1 MCWGMHVP
9 ADVDYMEG
17 IPPASP
23 TARARDVDP
32 GGLVP
37 RALLLAAV
45 FLTFLLPTAAA
56 RANSNGGAQSPS
68 APLSGGS
75 EYGLASSSAVPHPVV
90 TRLSVPA
97 SSLPGAP
104 PRVTLRLDEPHVG
117 TVNAT
122 VAVHDLGTR
131 KRTVL
136 SKLGW
141 VHVGRTLSVRWP
153 RGSTLAVGS
162 YHVSVSAHDHQGHN
176 LTRTAHASGVATLT
190 VAAPPPPAAP
200 VTPVTPPA
208 ALEPGVPTPA
218 QTVADGAVFPVAGT
232 HSFGNAENRFGAP
245 RGNHFHEGQDVLT
258 AEGTPDVA
266 PLAGT
271 ISWTAYQASGA
282 GYYAVEHTAIGFDF
296 MFAHCKAGTVAV
308 SAEQAVAPGTQIC
321 LAGQS
326 GDATAPHLHFE
337 MWVGGWQAKGGHSID
352 PLPYLEAWEHGAG

>member
-1 MCWGMHVP
+1 M
-9 ADVDYMEG
+9 
-17 IPPASP
+17 
-23 TARARDVDP
+23 
-32 GGLVP
+32 P
-37 RALLLAAV
+37 RALLLAALV
-45 FLTFLLPTAAA
+45 QGAVLLAALLLGAPA
-56 RANSNGGAQSPS
+56 RANSNGGVPSPA

-75 EYGLASSSAVPHPVV
+75 EYGLASSSSVPHPVV

-104 PRVTLRLDEPHVG
+104 PGVTLRLDEAHVG

-122 VAVHDLGTR
+122 VAVHNLTTR
-131 KRTVL
+131 KRALLVG
-136 SKLGW
+136 LGW
-141 VHVGRTLSVRWP
+141 VHVGRTLRVRWP
-153 RGSTLAVGS
+153 RGATLAAGS

-190 VAAPPPPAAP
+190 VSAPPPPAAP
-200 VTPVTPPA
+200 VTPATPPP
-208 ALEPGVPTPA
+208 ALEPGLPTPG

-232 HSFGNAENRFGAP
+232 HSFGDAENRFGAP
-245 RGNHFHEGQDVLT
+245 RGNHFHEGQDVLA
-258 AEGTPDVA
+258 AEGTPDLA

-271 ISWTAYQASGA
+271 ISWISYQASGA

-296 MFAHCKAGTVAV
+296 MFAHCKAGTLAV

-321 LAGQS
+321 LVGQT

-337 MWVGGWQAKGGHSID
+337 IWVGGWQAKGGHSID